1 MTSTGSVGTGTS
13 ALVDNTA
20 RFSIV
25 ERLLE
30 QWRDGDSD
38 ARDQLLVE
46 VHPILYRW
54 ALANA
59 INVDDAD
66 DIAQKALIT
75 VYRKLHQFRGDSSI
89 AAWMYRITTRIAL
102 QRHRKRARRKT
113 LDTYARSELG
123 GRVYTT
129 DPGGRVDRD
138 RLTALVREFYDEL
151 PRQQRAAITLVD
163 FDGHSP
169 AEAATLMGLNPVTLR
184 ANLFKARA
192 SIRRRVLAIDPVL
205 AERFANLPEPT
216 DDEADRKI
224 TSGKNEADR

>member
-1 MTSTGSVGTGTS
+1 MTSTDSAGTGTS
-13 ALVDNTA
+13 GWIDDTA
-20 RFSIV
+20 RFDAV

-30 QWRDGDSD
+30 QWRDGDSG
-38 ARDQLLVE
+38 ARDRLLIE
-46 VHPILYRW
+46 AHPILYRW
-54 ALANA
+54 AIANA

-75 VYRKLHQFRGDSSI
+75 VYRKLHQFRGESSI

-102 QRHRKRARRKT
+102 QRHRKRSRRKS

-138 RLTALVREFYDEL
+138 RLTALVRGFYDEL

-163 FDGHSP
+163 FEGHSP
-169 AEAATLMGLNPVTLR
+169 AEAATLMELAPVTLR

-192 SIRRRVLAIDPVL
+192 NIRRRVLATDPVL
-205 AERFANLPEPT
+205 AERFVNVHEPSV
-216 DDEADRKI
+216 DERDRKI
-224 TSGKNEADR
+224 TPGENEADQ